1 MLRILTLCLWHEP
14 IRKQFPGQISS
25 QVLKIAP
32 SITVEKVVHAPK
44 VGELSQCM
52 FFASLTSCFLTESRQ
67 SPHHLKPVFTVRS
80 GCCFQGAELCF
91 AFFIFFIHLAVRQ
104 SVIRQNEDFLHNEAH
119 AKSDIIQSGP
129 FSSAFV
135 LCFLLLFWTFLWFQW
150 WLKNLKW
157 HNSVALVWRWGCNPN
172 GFSAEKSLKT
182 HTHLNLAL
190 GATGSKPRR

>member
-1 MLRILTLCLWHEP
+1 MKKSIHFHP
-14 IRKQFPGQISS
+14 SS
-25 QVLKIAP
+25 HFLFCDWKRCRAH
-32 SITVEKVVHAPK
+32 TT
-44 VGELSQCM
+44 LSQY
-52 FFASLTSCFLTESRQ
+52 LQL
-67 SPHHLKPVFTVRS
+67 LS
-80 GCCFQGAELCF
+80 GCCFPSSRELCGASLPLSF
-91 AFFIFFIHLAVRQ
+91 FFIHLAVRH
-104 SVIRQNEDFLHNEAH
+104 SAIRQNEDFPHNQAH

-190 GATGSKPRR
+190 GATGSKPQR